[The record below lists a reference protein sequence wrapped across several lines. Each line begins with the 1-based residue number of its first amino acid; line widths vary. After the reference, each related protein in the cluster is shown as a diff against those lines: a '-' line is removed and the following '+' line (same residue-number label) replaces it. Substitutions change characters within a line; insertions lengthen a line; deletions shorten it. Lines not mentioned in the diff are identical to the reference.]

1 MKKLIAFVAV
11 SVLMLSSNLA
21 YATGTETT
29 TPEYND
35 YTLTTELNF
44 AAVINNDGDVET
56 SWDTYIPENFNYYK
70 VVRSQEN
77 ADPVYPDDGYIFV
90 GAEGDTSYTDTAVPA
105 GISYYRVCSIAKPE
119 RYCSPVVT
127 IESEGST
134 VEPSEPVDPA
144 TLAEIT
150 LEGSENEDGSV
161 DLSWTV
167 DDDSK
172 ITAGFKIVYSK
183 INEEPVYPGD
193 SYAYLT
199 DSALREYTLEGL
211 KAGYTYYIRAC
222 QYNGNGVCLAYSNT
236 ITAVI
241 DGTAEAEP
249 TVYKAEDVTFTDT
262 TEHWAVAYVDN
273 IKNSCG
279 VLGYEDEEG
288 VPTGYFA
295 PDSPITRAE
304 LVKMIVNCAYG
315 ELAESNVESFDDVD
329 PAAWYAIYVF
339 KAQKLGWVEGYEDGT
354 FRPDDNV
361 KRAEALK
368 MILVSKIAVE
378 LITGGS
384 IDFSDISGEEWFVDF
399 VAYAVAED
407 IVDGYGDGTFK
418 PENPIT
424 RAEAAKIISLVYSL

>member
-1 MKKLIAFVAV
+1 MKKLIAFVTV
-11 SVLMLSSNLA
+11 SVLMLSSSLA
-21 YATGTETT
+21 YATGTETVA
-29 TPEYND
+29 PEYNA

-44 AAVINNDGDVET
+44 AAVVNNDGNVET

-70 VVRSQEN
+70 VVRSQDN
-77 ADPVYPDDGYIFV
+77 SDPVYPDDGYIFA
-90 GAEGDTSYTDTAVPA
+90 GGEGETSYTDASVPA

-134 VEPSEPVDPA
+134 AEPEEPVDPA
-144 TLAEIT
+144 ILAEIT
-150 LEGSENEDGSV
+150 LEGSVNEDGTV
-161 DLSWTV
+161 DLTWIV
-167 DDDSK
+167 DDDTK

-199 DSALREYTLEGL
+199 DSAARTHKLEGL

-241 DGTAEAEP
+241 EGTAAAEP
-249 TVYKAEDVTFTDT
+249 AVYKAEDVTFVDT
-262 TEHWAVAYVDN
+262 TEHWAEAYADN
-273 IKNSCG
+273 LKNSCG
-279 VLGYEDEEG
+279 VLGYKNEEG
-288 VPTGYFA
+288 VPTGYFS

-304 LVKMIVNCAYG
+304 LAKMLVNCTYG
-315 ELAESNVESFDDVD
+315 ELAASDVESYSDID

-339 KAQKLGWVEGYEDGT
+339 KAQKLGWIEGYDDGT
-354 FRPDDNV
+354 FRPNNNV
-361 KRAEALK
+361 NRAEALK
-368 MILVSKIAVE
+368 MILASKIAVE

-384 IDFSDISGEEWFVDF
+384 MDFSDISGEEWFVDY

-407 IVDGYGDGTFK
+407 IVEGYSDGTFK
-418 PENPIT
+418 PGNPIT